1 MRWWLPE
8 YWQFQN
14 LRGGRPPASYAYG
27 GNPEY
32 VSPFK
37 LNNQHQSW
45 CMLPL
50 NGGEIRHNFEDK
62 SLVRGSERPS
72 MGFLFIFPL
81 KTLFLIDTCPD
92 IYYLQIIIFFISTK
106 KMGGGDDCTRRPPPH
121 LKMCVCV
128 CGGGGISPFPPLSTP
143 LVPLCNVTIWYLVS
157 TLRTRSTRNNK

>member
-14 LRGGRPPASYAYG
+14 LRGGAPSYAYG

-81 KTLFLIDTCPD
+81 KNTLSDRYMSRYLLSANYYFLYFHRLIVHAV
-92 IYYLQIIIFFISTK
+92 
-106 KMGGGDDCTRRPPPH
+106 PPPH

-128 CGGGGISPFPPLSTP
+128 GGGGISPFPPLSTP